1 LTERVVAEAQ
11 TDTGGQTGTR
21 ETASLLSPL
30 PQAEPAES
38 GSRPAQ
44 GRGDRIFR
52 SVTGGCAAL
61 VLVLIVAIF
70 VELVINSRLSIQ
82 RFGWGFLTSTTW
94 NPVTEV
100 FGAASSIYG
109 TLVSTAIAMVLA
121 VPVGLVT
128 AVFLVE
134 LAPPRIGRVVGTG
147 VELLAAIPSIIYGMW
162 GLFVFAPF
170 MAKYIDPGLRGALG
184 FLPSFQGPINGQGM
198 LTAGVILA
206 IMILPFITAVTR
218 DVFSMV
224 PAALKE
230 SAYGMGA
237 TTWEV
242 TRKVTVRYGFK
253 GIIGAALLGLGRAI
267 GETMAVTFVIGNAHR
282 IKASLFGAG
291 NTITSAL
298 ANEFAEASEPL
309 HLSALIELGLI
320 LFVITFAIQ
329 GVAQV
334 WLKRVSRGMGAGL

>member
-1 LTERVVAEAQ
+1 MQSKMDSQAGTPEA
-11 TDTGGQTGTR
+11 
-21 ETASLLSPL
+21 ASLLSRIGGDS
-30 PQAEPAES
+30 AD
-38 GSRPAQ
+38 RPIAQ
-44 GRGDRIFR
+44 GVRLDRSRSTSGDMVFR
-52 SVTGGCAAL
+52 LVTGSCAVL

-70 VELVINSRLSIQ
+70 AELLVNSWPSIKA
-82 RFGWGFLTSTTW
+82 FGWRFLVSQDW
-94 NPVTEV
+94 NPVREK

-128 AVFLVE
+128 ALFLVE
-134 LAPPRIGRVVGTG
+134 LAPPRISQIVSTG

-170 MAKYIDPGLRGALG
+170 LARHVFPGIRMGLG
-184 FLPSFQGPINGQGM
+184 FLPFFKGPANGLGM
-198 LTAGVILA
+198 LTAGIILA

-218 DVFSMV
+218 DVFNMV

-267 GETMAVTFVIGNAHR
+267 GETMAATFVIGNAHR
-282 IKASLFGAG
+282 ISSSLFQSG
-291 NTITSAL
+291 NSITSTL
-298 ANEFAEASEPL
+298 ANEFAEASESL
-309 HLSALIELGLI
+309 YMSSLVELGLI
-320 LFVITFAIQ
+320 LFVMTFGIQ
-329 GVAQV
+329 AVAQM
-334 WLKRVSRGMGAGL
+334 WLKRVSRSMEGGA